1 MRCISRHFLSLL
13 MTAAFVV
20 TLPAAR
26 ATAQSQETMAGCMGG
41 DAEACLEGTRMAQ
54 SEGDFSLMLTFVKQ
68 GCELG
73 NTISCSDLGMAY
85 LVGRGVPKDVDK
97 AKPLIVSGC
106 RDGYG
111 RACANLGWMHYTG
124 TGVAQNTRKA
134 VMFYTQGCDGRSG
147 AACAN
152 LALMYE
158 IGDGVAQDFTK
169 ADQYFDRA
177 CDLGNVAAC

>member
-1 MRCISRHFLSLL
+1 MKFVWTLL
-13 MTAAFVV
+13 VAAFAMALH
-20 TLPAAR
+20 TAP

-41 DAEACLEGTRMAQ
+41 DYEACLEGTRAAQ
-54 SEGDFSLMLTFVKQ
+54 AAGDITLMLTFVKQ
-68 GCELG
+68 GCALN

-106 RDGYG
+106 RKGYG

-134 VMFYTQGCDGRSG
+134 VKFYTQGCDGRSG

-152 LALMYE
+152 LGLMYE
-158 IGDGVAQDFTK
+158 MGDGVTVDYTK
-169 ADQYFDRA
+169 ADSYFNRA
-177 CDLGNVAAC
+177 CDLGHAAAC